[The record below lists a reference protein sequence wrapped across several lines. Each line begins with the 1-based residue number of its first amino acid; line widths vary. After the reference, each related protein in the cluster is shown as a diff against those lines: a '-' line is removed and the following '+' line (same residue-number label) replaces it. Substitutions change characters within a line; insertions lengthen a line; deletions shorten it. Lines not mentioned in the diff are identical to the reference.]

1 MDVLAVM
8 SRHDHEQV
16 VFCNEPAV
24 GLKAIIAIHDTTL
37 GPSLGGCRFYPYP
50 TEEQA
55 LSDVLRLSRA
65 MTYKASLAG
74 LNLGGGKSVIIGDPE
89 TDRSEALFRAFGRC
103 VDGLGGRY
111 ITAADVNTSVT
122 DMEWV
127 RRETQYVTGL
137 PETLGSSGDPSPV
150 TAYGVLVGIKAA
162 VMTQLDIDNLRGIKV
177 AVQGVGHVGRNLC
190 RLLREAGAELFISDI
205 NQAAA
210 DGVVAELGA
219 TWVDHREIHAAPVDV
234 LAPCAMGGALNEVTI
249 PEIKASIIAGAANNQ
264 LARPTTD
271 GEALYRRGI
280 LYAPDYAV
288 NAGGLINLA
297 NELEGYDRKR
307 ALAKVE
313 GIHDTLMRIF
323 RMSAEEER
331 PTHQVADGLAEG
343 RIRQA
348 AGGKSMHP
356 ATAVRTAERQ

>member
-1 MDVLAVM
+1 MM
-8 SRHDHEQV
+8 SQHDHEQV
-16 VFCNEPAV
+16 VFCNRPAV

-89 TDRSEALFRAFGRC
+89 TDKSETLFRAFGRF

-111 ITAADVNTSVT
+111 ITAEDVNTSVQ
-122 DMEWV
+122 DLEWV
-127 RRETQYVTGL
+127 RHETQYVTGL

-162 VMTQLDIDNLRGIKV
+162 LMAKLNTDNLRGIKV
-177 AVQGVGHVGRNLC
+177 AVQGVGHVGSNLC
-190 RLLREAGAELFISDI
+190 HLLHDAGAELYISDV
-205 NQAAA
+205 NQATA
-210 DGVVAELGA
+210 DRMVAELGA
-219 TWVDHREIHAAPVDV
+219 TWVDHREVHASPVDV

-249 PEIKASIIAGAANNQ
+249 PEIKAPIIAGAANNQ
-264 LARPTTD
+264 LAHPEAD
-271 GEALYRRGI
+271 GEALYKRGI
-280 LYAPDYAV
+280 LYAPDYAI

-297 NELEGYDRKR
+297 IELEGYDRER
-307 ALAKVE
+307 ARAKVE
-313 GIHDTLMRIF
+313 GIYPTLIEIF
-323 RMSAEEER
+323 KMSAEEER
-331 PTHQVADGLAEG
+331 PTQQIADGLAEE
-343 RIRQA
+343 RIRRA
-348 AGGKSMHP
+348 AASKSIRP
-356 ATAVRTAERQ
+356 AVADQTSVGQ

>member
-1 MDVLAVM
+1 MM
-8 SRHDHEQV
+8 NQQHHEQV
-16 VFCNEPAV
+16 VFCHEPAA

-50 TEEQA
+50 NEEQA
-55 LSDVLRLSRA
+55 LGDVLRLSRA

-74 LNLGGGKSVIIGDPE
+74 LNLGGGKSVIIGNPE
-89 TDRSEALFRAFGRC
+89 TDKNETLFRAFGRF

-111 ITAADVNTSVT
+111 ITAEDVNTSVQ
-122 DMEWV
+122 DLEWI
-127 RRETQYVTGL
+127 RRETQYATGL
-137 PETLGSSGDPSPV
+137 PEAQGSSGDPSPV

-162 VMTQLDIDNLRGIKV
+162 LMTQLNTDNLKGIKV

-190 RLLREAGAELFISDI
+190 HLLHEAGAELFISDV

-210 DGVVAELGA
+210 DRVVAELGA
-219 TWVDHREIHAAPVDV
+219 GLVDHREIHAMAVDV

-249 PEIKASIIAGAANNQ
+249 PQIKAPIIAGAANNQ
-264 LARPTTD
+264 LARPKAD
-271 GEALYRRGI
+271 GEALHKRGI

-297 NELEGYDRKR
+297 VELEGYDRER

-313 GIHDTLMRIF
+313 GIYDTLMKIF

-331 PTHQVADGLAEG
+331 PTHQVADGLAEE
-343 RIRQA
+343 RIRRA
-348 AGGKSMHP
+348 AESKSSHP
-356 ATAVRTAERQ
+356 ATAVRTGARQ